1 MSKNPKSQVSEKENK
16 PIEVPDDVAS
26 QDIRGRAVF
35 AVDTSAAG
43 IVIRTAFLSEQ
54 GQLMEMPAVFPDLTY
69 ALNQIDHLRQIVIDR
84 FAEAAQVGVQVI
96 ASQRVASGA
105 LAASEATQQV
115 EQTQQQNET
124 TDA

>member
-1 MSKNPKSQVSEKENK
+1 MSKSVKSKLPEEEKK
-16 PIEVPDDVAS
+16 AIEVPEGTPAE
-26 QDIRGRAVF
+26 DIRGRAVF

-69 ALNQIDHLRQIVIDR
+69 ALNQIDHLRQIVIER
-84 FAEAAQVGVQVI
+84 FAQAAQVGVQVI

-105 LAASEATQQV
+105 VAASEATQQV
-115 EQTQQQNET
+115 EQTKQQNET